1 MVKGVR
7 AEKIVGN
14 AGENLT
20 VFKLSMLGY
29 AASTVKQDGVD
40 IAVVGGKDLVVAQRV
55 EVKTILED
63 DKDGKF
69 SFLICKGSDRRCY
82 TRQVD
87 LTMEQERYYQSL
99 KKTSVA
105 FLEGGEMVTTPEV
118 MTRLLRLQQLLCGY
132 LVTDEGEVK
141 EIENNRLDVLL
152 EVIEEMEG
160 KVIVWSRFRHDIMKI
175 ANKLNQIYGASSVV
189 TYFGDT
195 SMAQRDEAIARF
207 QDPGDPTRFFVSNP
221 QTGGMGLTLHA
232 ATNVIYYSNDFNLE
246 SRIQS
251 EDRAHRVGQHNPVLY
266 VDLVSPNTVD
276 VHIVKTLLNKNRLAN
291 ITLGER
297 VLEWLKV

>member
-1 MVKGVR
+1 M
-7 AEKIVGN
+7 IVNRKMGSHQFN
-14 AGENLT
+14 
-20 VFKLSMLGY
+20 
-29 AASTVKQDGVD
+29 Q
-40 IAVVGGKDLVVAQRV
+40 VVGYKNLEELKKKVEPHSFRVTKDEALDLPP
-55 EVKTILED
+55 KIYT
-63 DKDGKF
+63 
-69 SFLICKGSDRRCY
+69 

-87 LTMEQERYYQSL
+87 LTMEQERYYQSI

-105 FLEGGEMVTTPEV
+105 LLESGEMVTTPEV

-132 LVTDEGEVK
+132 LITDDGETK

-152 EVIEEMEG
+152 EVVEEMEG
-160 KVIVWSRFRHDIMKI
+160 KVIIWSRFRHDILKI
-175 ANKLNQIYGASSVV
+175 QSKLAQIYGASSVV

-195 SMAQRDEAIARF
+195 TMDQRDNAIARF
-207 QDPGDPTRFFVSNP
+207 QDSADPTRFFVSNP

-232 ATNVIYYSNDFNLE
+232 AKNVIYYSNDFNLE
-246 SRIQS
+246 SRVQS
-251 EDRAHRVGQHNPVLY
+251 EDRAHRVGQQNKVLY

-276 VHIVKTLLNKNRLAN
+276 VHIVKTLVSKNKLAN